1 MHIPVLAKEVLEG
14 LALKPGETVIDGTL
28 GGGGHATLM
37 LRATAPDGRLIGFDR
52 DERNLK
58 IACEGMKGSSDRVVY
73 VHDSFANM
81 RAHAEQADAVLL
93 DLGFS
98 SMHVDDPERGFSF
111 MKEGPLDMRYDTSAG
126 ETAADIVNSASRE
139 DIAEMLRVYGEEPFA
154 RQIAKAITDRRKD
167 EKFKTTLDLAQ
178 TIEAVIPRR
187 GKTHPATRT
196 FQALRIAVNDELGEL
211 KKGLEAAESILSPG
225 GRIAVITFH
234 SLEDRMVKNY
244 FKESS
249 RLTATTKKPIIPSDE
264 EANENPRSRSAKL
277 RIAIKT

>member
-1 MHIPVLAKEVLEG
+1 MHIPVLAKEVLQG
-14 LALKPGETVIDGTL
+14 LALKPGEVVIDGTL
-28 GGGGHATLM
+28 GGGGHAALM
-37 LRATAPDGRLIGFDR
+37 LQATAPNGRLIGFDR

-58 IACEGMKGSSDRVVY
+58 IACENLSSVGRVTY

-81 RAHAEQADAVLL
+81 REHVEQADAILL

-111 MKEGPLDMRYDTSAG
+111 MKEGPLDMRYDTSVG

-139 DIAEMLRVYGEEPFA
+139 DIAEMLRIYAEEPMA

-167 EKFKTTLDLAQ
+167 HKFKTTLDLAA
-178 TIEAVIPRR
+178 TIEAVVPRR

-211 KKGLEAAESILSPG
+211 KKGLEAAEAILSPG

-244 FKESS
+244 FKDSS
-249 RLTATTKKPIIPSDE
+249 RLVATTKKPIIGSDE
-264 EANENPRSRSAKL
+264 ETRENPRSRSAKL
-277 RIAIKT
+277 RTAIKQ